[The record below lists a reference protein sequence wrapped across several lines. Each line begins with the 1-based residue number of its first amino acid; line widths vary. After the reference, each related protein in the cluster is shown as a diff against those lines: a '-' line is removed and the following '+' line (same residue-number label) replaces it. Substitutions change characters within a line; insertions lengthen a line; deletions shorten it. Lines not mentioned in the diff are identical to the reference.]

1 MLASLAP
8 AMASATESFA
18 VPQAP
23 ALSDTTGGLLRVAL
37 SLALVVGAVIA
48 SAWLMRR
55 LRGIGS
61 GGHPAIE
68 VLAQASLGTRERAV
82 LVRVGGHELLLGV
95 AAGSVRTLLVL
106 GDSVVTAADA
116 SRPAVAGARA
126 AGGHNPSFGTAFKT
140 LLARKLGTRDA
151 KP

>member
-1 MLASLAP
+1 MLALLAP
-8 AMASATESFA
+8 AVASATESFA

-23 ALSDTTGGLLRVAL
+23 ALPDATGGLLRVAL

-55 LRGIGS
+55 LRGIG
-61 GGHPAIE
+61 GGTHQAIE
-68 VLAQASLGTRERAV
+68 VLAQTSLGTRERAV
-82 LVRVGGHELLLGV
+82 LVRVGDHELLLGV

-106 GDSVVTAADA
+106 GDSVITATDATRADG
-116 SRPAVAGARA
+116 AGAQPT
-126 AGGHNPSFGTAFKT
+126 GVHTPSFGTAFRT